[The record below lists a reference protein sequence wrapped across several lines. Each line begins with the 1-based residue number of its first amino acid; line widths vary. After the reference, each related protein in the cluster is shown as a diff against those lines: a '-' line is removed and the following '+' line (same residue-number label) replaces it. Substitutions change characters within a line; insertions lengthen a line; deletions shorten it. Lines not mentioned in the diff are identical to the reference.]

1 MKYLELNNVELPKI
15 GFGTWTIGDDPS
27 LKADEINVFETGYQK
42 YHMNLI
48 DTAEMY
54 GLGKSERV
62 VGEFLKGKRR
72 EDFFIVDKILPE
84 NALKGR
90 YLESCK
96 KSLEIMGLEY
106 FDLYLLHWRSR
117 VNLQE
122 MVDEMENLVSLG
134 LIKRWGVSNFDV
146 KDMEELFKCRNGDKC
161 FANQCLYNIS
171 QRGVEYD
178 LIPWCEAHNVLF
190 MAYSPFGSNKANR
203 DIIVNNPYIQE
214 LVKKKNISVESLM
227 LSFIIRHHIVIT
239 MFKTSS
245 LKHLED
251 NMEHAFDVLTDEDIA
266 LIDKA
271 FKKPTKKMFLEKI

>member
-1 MKYLELNNVELPKI
+1 MKYLTLKDTKLCKI

-27 LKADEINVFETGYQK
+27 KKNDEINVFETGYQK
-42 YHMNLI
+42 YQMTLI

-54 GLGKSERV
+54 GRGKSEKV
-62 VGEFLKGKRR
+62 IGEFLKGKRR

-84 NALKGR
+84 NALKGD
-90 YLESCK
+90 YLKSCK
-96 KSLEIMGLEY
+96 RSLEIMGLEY
-106 FDLYLLHWRSR
+106 FDLYLLHWKSR

-122 MVDEMENLVSLG
+122 MVDAMENLVSLG

-146 KDMEELFKCRNGDKC
+146 DDMEELFKCRNGNHC

-178 LIPWCEAHNVLF
+178 LIPWCEKHNVLF
-190 MAYSPFGSNKANR
+190 MAYSPFGSNKENR

-214 LVKKKNISVESLM
+214 LVKKKNISYESLM
-227 LSFIIRHHIVIT
+227 LSFAIRHHIVIT

-245 LKHLED
+245 ITHLED
-251 NMEHAFDVLTDEDIA
+251 NMRNAFDELSEEDFI

-271 FKKPTKKMFLEKI
+271 FPKPKKKEYLEKI